1 MCSCT
6 SCLFIWLHSWG
17 KPEIFQAF
25 HASSDLPFSLF
36 SPLWKLYRI
45 MEKAFGLIQIY
56 TCCLRRRAKHQQHKT
71 VLRWS
76 MPGHTQTSWCMPPN
90 MWKHI
95 LRRPTICTAVIC
107 IRHLFAHMQRSK
119 TVLSKM
125 KLCLHLGIISIINK
139 TWIFFLIRLIVV
151 NLNNK

>member
-1 MCSCT
+1 MGLSRFT
-6 SCLFIWLHSWG
+6 PVVLEGEQNI
-17 KPEIFQAF
+17 
-25 HASSDLPFSLF
+25 SSTRQP
-36 SPLWKLYRI
+36 
-45 MEKAFGLIQIY
+45 
-56 TCCLRRRAKHQQHKT
+56 

-119 TVLSKM
+119 TVLSKI

-151 NLNNK
+151 NLNNKQIVSK